1 MGLLMAIVVTS
12 TSIKDRDGAKLLLH
26 CLEGSCKKL
35 RRIWVDGGYRGALLC
50 WVSEQFRFVLQ
61 VIMRSDEQK
70 GFHVLPRRWAV
81 ERTFAWINHNR
92 RLCKDYEELPETSE
106 AMIHLGMIHIMLRR
120 LAS

>member
-1 MGLLMAIVVTS
+1 MGRPERGYDGGKKIKGRKRHILVDTMGLLMAIVVTS

-50 WVSEQFRFVLQ
+50 WVSKQFRFGLQ

-70 GFHVLPRRWAV
+70 GFHVLPPSVGCGKNPRM
-81 ERTFAWINHNR
+81 
-92 RLCKDYEELPETSE
+92 DQPQ
-106 AMIHLGMIHIMLRR
+106 
-120 LAS
+120 